1 MIFDILYQENV
12 DILYINTLPLTYIGE
27 MAERSKAPD

>member
-1 MIFDILYQENV
+1 MAINV
-12 DILYINTLPLTYIGE
+12 KWPFEHFSSSGFFFETGE